1 MRSGI
6 IPRHKI
12 HTSRFL
18 SMRLH
23 PHNAAKKQLSNK
35 FAKANAKTSCGGR
48 IMRARSSNVEKLT
61 KSLAKVLTARK
72 PTKKPV
78 KKPIKKSTSS
88 SRVKYARY

>member
-23 PHNAAKKQLSNK
+23 PHNAAKKH
-35 FAKANAKTSCGGR
+35 TPSCGGR